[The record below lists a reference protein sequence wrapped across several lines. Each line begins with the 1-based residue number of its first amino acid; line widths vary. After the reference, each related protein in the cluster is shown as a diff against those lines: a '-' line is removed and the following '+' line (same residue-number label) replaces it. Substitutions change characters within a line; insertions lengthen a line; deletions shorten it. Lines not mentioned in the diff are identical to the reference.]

1 MQQVVSAKADT
12 RNGPQMYSGSTDI
25 SHKVAVLLACD
36 NSSFMLGA
44 GSQYFLCLDFLIMC
58 FMCVYNV
65 GVYCRG
71 DFSVGSHYLPVFTRT
86 RSAAGD
92 VQQHLRAVSSGG
104 HIGGPQLLIENLA
117 FGIRLQ
123 LKASASGCLVTIS

>member
-1 MQQVVSAKADT
+1 
-12 RNGPQMYSGSTDI
+12 
-25 SHKVAVLLACD
+25 
-36 NSSFMLGA
+36 
-44 GSQYFLCLDFLIMC
+44 MC
-58 FMCVYNV
+58 V

-71 DFSVGSHYLPVFTRT
+71 DFSVGSHYVPVFTVNTRT

-123 LKASASGCLVTIS
+123 LKAGASVCLVTIS